1 MSSKGVEESL
11 IGSPLKKTDWDAY
24 YKKPYKAASITRKI
38 TASRLVKAMNKYKY
52 VDRPSILEIGGAN
65 SCFYEVI
72 CDQVLPVTYSIFDN
86 NVLGLQ
92 KFRERISNLKE
103 FSSELIQGDILNPQY
118 QEKFDIVFSVGLI
131 EHFDMENTR
140 KAFLNHLQ
148 FVKSPGVLIVTFPTP
163 TFLYRITRFFAEC
176 LDMWIFHDERPIQE
190 PEIRS
195 LVPSLDYN
203 IRDYSII
210 WPIILTQGMIVIT
223 KV

>member
-1 MSSKGVEESL
+1 
-11 IGSPLKKTDWDAY
+11 
-24 YKKPYKAASITRKI
+24 
-38 TASRLVKAMNKYKY
+38 MNKYKY

-131 EHFDMENTR
+131 EHFDVENTR

-148 FVKSPGVLIVTFPTP
+148 FVKSPGLLIVTFPTP

-176 LDMWIFHDERPIQE
+176 LDMWMFHDERPIQE

-210 WPIILTQGMIVIT
+210 WSIILTQGMIVIT